1 MEIGVRRKLDM
12 FARVREFVRARSSTE
27 PGYTPALG
35 QFEESLTRAEAIASR
50 QQEGRTAERAARAQ
64 RKELRRVLHF
74 QVIHYLVAVGS
85 LAAKD
90 RIELAERFKLPDSGM
105 TNSAF
110 LAAVKALVAVA
121 VSEKELLVQ
130 AGMMPTL
137 LDDLGRMVSEFET
150 ALEEIRTGR
159 REHIGAR
166 ADLDVITAELMDR
179 VSVLDGI
186 TRYRFGDQ
194 PEVMAEWNAAKRV
207 PGVGPVKVTPPPA
220 DDGVVPPGSGGVAP
234 AA

>member
-1 MEIGVRRKLDM
+1 METGVRRKLDM

-207 PGVGPVKVTPPPA
+207 PGFGPVKVTPPPA
-220 DDGVVPPGSGGVAP
+220 DDGVVPPSSGGVAP

>member
-1 MEIGVRRKLDM
+1 METGVRRKLDM

-90 RIELAERFKLPDSGM
+90 RIELAERFKLPNSGM

-166 ADLDVITAELMDR
+166 ADLEAITAELMDR

-220 DDGVVPPGSGGVAP
+220 DDGVVPPSSGGVAP